1 MIFSQESANV
11 HLYTRHNKDCTR
23 QYPEIS
29 CGLFSHDIELDGKIA
44 CVDPA
49 TGVSDFE
56 SVMTRFQAKRAG
68 KIARLS
74 ATLPAYAVFDI
85 LRYKGE
91 DLRKL
96 PLL

>member
-1 MIFSQESANV
+1 M
-11 HLYTRHNKDCTR
+11 
-23 QYPEIS
+23 
-29 CGLFSHDIELDGKIA
+29 
-44 CVDPA
+44 DPA

-74 ATLPAYAVFDI
+74 ATLPAYYAVFDI

>member
-1 MIFSQESANV
+1 M
-11 HLYTRHNKDCTR
+11 
-23 QYPEIS
+23 
-29 CGLFSHDIELDGKIA
+29 ELDGEIA

-74 ATLPAYAVFDI
+74 ATLPAYYAVFDI